1 MWPTMHQD
9 PNVFRDPGKLTS
21 SSERKYDKLMGR
33 GFAENLAPRDHV
45 SWRRARIYDAKKL
58 NGIGLRHRRQNLF
71 ALRGTVRQM
80 EARVGSVKV
89 NAYRTRS
96 GKSVKSYVRSR

>member
-1 MWPTMHQD
+1 MWPTMRQD
-9 PNVFRDPGKLTS
+9 PNVFRDPGKLA
-21 SSERKYDKLMGR
+21 SSERRYDKLTR
-33 GFAENLAPRDHV
+33 SRFAEDLAPREHV

-58 NGIGLRHRRQNLF
+58 KGVGLRHRRQNMF

-80 EARVGSVKV
+80 EARVGSVQV
-89 NAYRTRS
+89 NAYRTRT